1 MKKNILI
8 AAVAALTLAFAACQK
23 EDIVTPGNNV
33 NPGTENPNG
42 PMVKSTEDLHGTE
55 WSYTVTYTELI
66 NSLLGTD
73 IPCME
78 EIEDETY
85 VFGLNFDGEFAHF
98 SFPENIVAVAGEEGM
113 MEQISSVSY
122 TYSYDGTTHTGY
134 LDGVAENEEG
144 EEVPAQ
150 LQFTYDDATD
160 VITFNLDMFYAEDGT
175 PVTLTLNFA
184 RN

>member
-23 EDIVTPGNNV
+23 EDIVTPGNIV
-33 NPGTENPNG
+33 NPGTETPTT

-55 WSYTVTYTELI
+55 WNYTVTYTELI

-73 IPCME
+73 IPCTE
-78 EIEDETY
+78 EIEDETF

-134 LDGVAENEEG
+134 LDGVADDENDNPG
-144 EEVPAQ
+144 Q

-160 VITFNLDMFYAEDGT
+160 VITFVLNMFYAEDET
-175 PVTLTLNFA
+175 PVTITLNFA
-184 RN
+184 RNNE